1 LTNIRLPSR
10 IAPREL
16 LLDAL
21 FGVPRGTTT
30 DEPRTW
36 VGKMTWKT
44 RTPDAFKCAV
54 RALKKEIFGFS
65 FDYPLYRVP
74 EASAKGSLHYH
85 LYSDALSWEALRLD
99 PNGIPRAWYRVTGAV
114 YWPSYIAWYGLVQ
127 LGHYQRR
134 GDEANLSAFL
144 KQVAWL
150 EENAVVRSDGA
161 AVWPMNFDYPHG
173 TVVLK
178 APWISAYTQGLVISA
193 LVRAWRL
200 TKRPELL
207 ELLKNSAKVFELD
220 VEDSGVRVSLDG
232 HTLYTEVP
240 GGPLPG
246 ILDGFMTS
254 LIGLHDLYTETE
266 DPVVGRLFEKGI
278 AGLKYALPRWDYG
291 SKWSWYGCR
300 AYLSPPAYH
309 NLNCLLLEVLARL
322 SGEGCLA
329 EYAQRWSPKQLSA
342 LGRTEIYL
350 GFVLTKNANRLRHR
364 TWRQK
369 ADRTSTPSRMLLPAS
384 VAQAVLE
391 PSDR

>member
-1 LTNIRLPSR
+1 M
-10 IAPREL
+10 
-16 LLDAL
+16 
-21 FGVPRGTTT
+21 G
-30 DEPRTW
+30 
-36 VGKMTWKT
+36 WKT
-44 RTPDAFKCAV
+44 STPDTFKCAL

-65 FDYPLYRVP
+65 FDYPLYTVP
-74 EASAKGSLHYH
+74 EASAKDSLHYH

-99 PNGIPRAWYRVTGAV
+99 PNGIPKAWYRVTGAV
-114 YWPSYIAWYGLVQ
+114 YWPSYIAWYGLIQ
-127 LGHYQRR
+127 LGHYLR
-134 GDEANLSAFL
+134 GGNEAHLSAFL
-144 KQVAWL
+144 KQVSWL

-161 AVWPMNFDYPHG
+161 VVWPMNFDYPNG

-220 VEDSGVRVSLDG
+220 VADSGVRVSLEG
-232 HTLYTEVP
+232 HTLYTEIP

-254 LIGLHDLYTETE
+254 LIGLHDLYAETE
-266 DPVVGRLFEKGI
+266 DPVVGRLFEEGI

-291 SKWSWYGCR
+291 RKWSWYGCR

-309 NLNCLLLEVLARL
+309 NLNCLLLEALARL
-322 SGEGCLA
+322 SAEPRLA
-329 EYAQRWSPKQLSA
+329 EYAERWSPKHLSVR
-342 LGRTEIYL
+342 GRTEIYL
-350 GFVLTKNANRLRHR
+350 GFVFTKNANRLRHR

-369 ADRTSTPSRMLLPAS
+369 ADKTSTPPRTLVPAS
-384 VAQAVLE
+384 VPLAVLD

>member
-1 LTNIRLPSR
+1 M
-10 IAPREL
+10 A
-16 LLDAL
+16 
-21 FGVPRGTTT
+21 
-30 DEPRTW
+30 
-36 VGKMTWKT
+36 WKA
-44 RTPDAFKCAV
+44 RTPDAVKCAV
-54 RALKKEIFGFS
+54 HALKKEIFGFS
-65 FDYPLYRVP
+65 FDYPLHTVP
-74 EASAKGSLHYH
+74 EASAKNSLHYYF
-85 LYSDALSWEALRLD
+85 YSDALSWEALRMD
-99 PNGIPRAWYRVTGAV
+99 PKGIPRAWYRVTGAV

-127 LGHYQRR
+127 LGHYLWR

-144 KQVAWL
+144 KQVSWL
-150 EENAVVRSDGA
+150 EENAVLRSDGA
-161 AVWPMNFDYPHG
+161 VVWPMNFDYPYG
-173 TVVLK
+173 AVVLK

-220 VEDSGVRVSLDG
+220 VKDSGVRVALDG
-232 HTLYTEVP
+232 RTLYAEIP

-254 LIGLHDLYTETE
+254 LIGLYNLYVETE
-266 DPVVGRLFEKGI
+266 DPVVGCLFEEGI

-309 NLNCLLLEVLARL
+309 NQNCLLLEVLAGL
-322 SGEGCLA
+322 SKQPVLA

-342 LGRTEIYL
+342 LDRTEIYL

-369 ADRTSTPSRMLLPAS
+369 ADKTSAPSRTLALAS
-384 VAQAVLE
+384 DPRAVLD